1 MKGKETPWHHVIGEC
16 PGERGIGRSAC
27 MWALVQ
33 KETMNSKAQRSKT
46 QRRSSTK
53 ITRSVSQYQ
62 TAVIISYFHRNSTVC
77 GDARAPVLPSSGIP
91 CQCDFGTVIGITPLM
106 TLMDVRPK
114 KSENRCLLRSEIVP
128 GGQMALERASGG
140 DPGESWISP
149 ETSSVKYNTN

>member
-1 MKGKETPWHHVIGEC
+1 ME
-16 PGERGIGRSAC
+16 
-27 MWALVQ
+27 
-33 KETMNSKAQRSKT
+33 
-46 QRRSSTK
+46 
-53 ITRSVSQYQ
+53 SQSDKSRC
-62 TAVIISYFHRNSTVC
+62 AHIHISYLNYKRNVYIVASCCMHRKSTVC

-106 TLMDVRPK
+106 TLMDGRPK